1 MTNFNFDNALEA
13 AEKEFTN
20 LGGTKGAYYRVG
32 EGKNRVRILSP
43 LFPFASH
50 FVSKTSAPITCI
62 GKEDCAECKKIVKVK
77 QKDGSEKEQEN
88 MPSVKF
94 MCHVLD
100 YNDGQIKLA
109 QFPLTIF
116 LALRDLQ
123 NDPEWSFNE
132 LPMPYDITIN
142 AEDAGTT
149 SVKYGV
155 VASPKREPIAKEV
168 ADKLFKLHTP
178 DQIKAAMIVKQK
190 KAVGLVAAE
199 PTEKVEYPENEND
212 VDASGVAF

>member
-1 MTNFNFDNALEA
+1 MNYSFDNALEA
-13 AEKEFTN
+13 AEKEFSN
-20 LGGTKGAYYRVG
+20 LGGSKGLYYKVK
-32 EGKNRVRILSP
+32 EGKNRIRILSP

-50 FVSKTSAPITCI
+50 FTSKMTPPITCV
-62 GKEDCAECKKIVKVK
+62 GKEDCLECKKTVKD
-77 QKDGSEKEQEN
+77 KDGNEKEN
-88 MPSVKF
+88 TPNVKF

-100 YNDGQIKLA
+100 YVDGQIKLA

-142 AEDAGTT
+142 AENAGTT

-155 VASPKREPIAKEV
+155 VASPKREPISQEV
-168 ADKLFKLHTP
+168 ADKLAKLHTP
-178 DQIKAAMIVKQK
+178 DQIKQAMINKQK
-190 KAVGLVAAE
+190 KFLGLVAAE
-199 PTEKVEYPENEND
+199 PDEKVPYPEEEINPAD
-212 VDASGVAF
+212 IPF